1 VVDGSKALR
10 KAIDAVYGVHNP
22 VQRCRSHKLRYL
34 PRELP
39 GQTAAAMRAAW
50 RGRRRCRP
58 HRSVFG
64 TRSMETAQ
72 ALVAELKA
80 KAAAAPAGRP
90 KQE

>member
-22 VQRCRSHKLRYL
+22 VQRCRSHKLRNVIGYL

-50 RGRRRCRP
+50 RLESEEGW
-58 HRSVFG
+58 G
-64 TRSMETAQ
+64 
-72 ALVAELKA
+72 
-80 KAAAAPAGRP
+80 G
-90 KQE
+90 